1 MNQYLEVI
9 SEFRPKNGQKF
20 AIADVNDLRGG
31 YIQVTT
37 KEEMNAFLSTNK
49 LKEGMLCYVKQVEDD
64 THMFIYR
71 GTKWEIWEGQGGSGG
86 GGLSLV
92 EVEDLAELAT
102 KTALQIRG
110 QIVYVNSLD
119 DLRFWN
125 GQYWESFRKI
135 YIQDTPPDDKGG
147 IWIDTTDR
155 GYTKSSDVVQDMLQV
170 IHLLQ
175 QRIKRLEYFY
185 NEIDPGDFSNNMTT
199 SQDNLPSEEP
209 MGTSEEE
216 DNETQQSNQYAD
228 EEEEPE
234 ELKWSPNTKC
244 LRVKAGTQT
253 YMKAHSD
260 DFAVRELLWCYDTQ
274 TLWIKDPKTLQLIKI
289 GATGGGSED
298 PEIIDD
304 NMDGIIQETISN
316 YKRITG
322 IEFVDMMN
330 SNDLY
335 MLRVKNGN
343 LHLVDKTH
351 SILRT
356 EQKVLSDGLYS
367 PLYYPLN
374 EHSSVESPFVY
385 INMVYCGGDSD
396 KYSYNPISHN
406 FIELCNIST
415 QDLNLNGLY
424 LHYSE
429 GEAGQTGRQWIT
441 LPLTGHIPAGS
452 TFLIKG
458 APCSVYDSNTTLIQ
472 VGEPDMYWNRENTKN
487 PDVLEVPATNETQA
501 HSVWDKDGNLKFA
514 YSCSF
519 YLSGGLEEVTQ
530 EDYSL
535 GLATPYDSAPLTTT
549 QLFKKGN
556 VAKYFIDLLGI
567 GSGMEA
573 CGTPFNNVR
582 EGLTPNNCLIFRY
595 FNMDPVKQALKA
607 PSALDNSANVQWTY
621 FNLAKI
627 APQVNINNYKPCNS
641 KEGKS
646 VFFNKAKL
654 VEGPNVVNCSF
665 GFNAH
670 TTRCFNWISKGYY
683 DEFIKIWP
691 VGESEDNAE
700 TYESFKEG
708 DGRSGN
714 GRNWD
719 NAIYNRIRNV
729 ATSGEDYTVHKFIHD
744 FPEPADTQVYNY
756 KVGREGFWSEIHQFT
771 MRNRDKVIERGF
783 QFVQTT
789 DQQGFH
795 DEEYETWGVTSEF
808 IKADAEAHPENAYE
822 WQMNTGD
829 QTQNGNRLN
838 EWLAFY
844 RCGKNFYKNIEQM
857 FTIGNNDL
865 CSADPKVLGTG
876 EDLNKVNPENINFFF
891 TFEFPY
897 DIPEVDSNGKYIPS
911 VYSFIY
917 GDTYFLCMNSEFTL
931 TTQEELYGVD
941 SSYSADND
949 ASGPKGIYSI
959 IKQWCINDLQ
969 HIDNKIKWK
978 VAFTH
983 DNPFTLLTRGQIYGT
998 SSGDTVKY
1006 NYLDDNL
1013 QENPSYSRGGS
1024 HLNSV
1029 GNYWFSKFLEDNNFR
1044 LCIGGHKHTYTCSR
1058 LMRDNP
1064 DNRMKPF
1071 VYDPDYNATEST
1083 YPSWYKSELA
1093 AHQHLMQFG
1102 NLYDG
1107 QGNELTYVRYVT
1119 LQATGFK
1126 TTSNKELPTA
1136 NIPWLEAYYPATGE
1150 DPSKDRFATEKK
1162 NAGQNYP
1169 HYILWNIGKGTEV
1182 KDPNGSTT
1190 ERDRILGR
1198 VFKTQPSTNRK
1209 SGWTYS
1215 YNIPYPANTLEK
1227 IPGNGQNDPSNN
1239 IIVELSYANLPS
1251 EEPVEEPSTENSV
1264 YSIVNAELTGN
1275 NGEQVTLLNNN

>member
-1 MNQYLEVI
+1 MNKFLEVI

-37 KEEMNAFLSTNK
+37 MDELNAFLSTNK
-49 LKEGMLCYVKQVEDD
+49 LKEGMLAYVKQVPDD
-64 THMFIYR
+64 THMFIMR
-71 GTKWEIWEGQGGSGG
+71 SNRWEIWEGQGGGGG

-92 EVEDLAELAT
+92 QVQDLEELAT
-102 KTALQIRG
+102 KTNLQVRG
-110 QIVYVNSLD
+110 QIVYVEDLD

-155 GYTKSSDVVQDMLQV
+155 GFDRSSDIIQDMLAV
-170 IHLLQ
+170 INILQ
-175 QRIKRLEYFY
+175 QRIKRLEYMRT
-185 NEIDPGDFSNNMTT
+185 EIDPGNFENSMFT
-199 SQDNLPSEEP
+199 SQDGLPSEEP
-209 MGTSEEE
+209 EYGTSEEE
-216 DNETQQSNQYAD
+216 DNETQQSNQNINPGDASEPTEIND
-228 EEEEPE
+228 EY
-234 ELKWSPNTKC
+234 SPNTKC
-244 LRVKAGTQT
+244 LKVKSGTQT

-260 DFAVRELLWCYDTQ
+260 DFAERELLWCYDTQ
-274 TLWIKDPKTLQLIKI
+274 TLWIKDPKTLELIKI
-289 GATGGGSED
+289 GATGGGSEE
-298 PEIIDD
+298 PEINEDI
-304 NMDGIIQETISN
+304 MDGVIQETINN

-322 IEFVDMMN
+322 IEFVDMQNN
-330 SNDLY
+330 SDLY
-335 MLRVKNGN
+335 TLGVKNGKLN
-343 LHLVDKTH
+343 LIDKTH
-351 SILRT
+351 NILRT
-356 EQKVLSDGLYS
+356 EQKVLSSGYYS

-374 EHSSVESPFVY
+374 EHSSVESPFIY

-396 KYSYNPISHN
+396 KYSYNPVSHN
-406 FIELCNIST
+406 FVELCNIST
-415 QDLNLNGLY
+415 QELNLNGLY

-429 GEAGQTGRQWIT
+429 GIAPETGRQWIT
-441 LPLTGHIPAGS
+441 LPLTGRIKPGS
-452 TFLIKG
+452 TFLIVG
-458 APCSVYDSNTTLIQ
+458 APCSVYDSNTTLIR
-472 VGEPDMYWNRENTKN
+472 VGEPDMYWTYENSKN
-487 PDVLEVPATNETQA
+487 PEVLEVPATSETQE
-501 HSVWDKDGNLKFA
+501 HSVWDSNRYLKFA

-519 YLSGGLEEVTQ
+519 YLSGGFEEATQ
-530 EDYSL
+530 EDYSM
-535 GLATPYDSAPLTTT
+535 GLATPFDNAPLTTK
-549 QLFKKGN
+549 QLFNAGN
-556 VAKYFIDLLGI
+556 VVKYFVDLLGI

-573 CGTPFNNVR
+573 CGTPFNNTKN
-582 EGLTPNNCLIFRY
+582 EMTPNNCLIFRY
-595 FNMDPVKQALKA
+595 FNLDPVKQALKA
-607 PSALDNSANVQWTY
+607 PSALDNSANNQWTY
-621 FNLAKI
+621 FNMANLSSK
-627 APQVNINNYKPCNS
+627 VDINDYIPKNS
-641 KEGKS
+641 KEGKNI
-646 VFFNKAKL
+646 FFNKSRL

-683 DEFIKIWP
+683 DEFIKIWAD
-691 VGESEDNAE
+691 GTDEATAE
-700 TYESFKEG
+700 TFESFKEG
-708 DGRSGN
+708 DGRSSN

-719 NAIYNRIRNV
+719 NPIYNRIRNV

-744 FPEPADTQVYNY
+744 FPEPVDTQVYNY
-756 KVGREGFWSEIHQFT
+756 RVGRDGYWSDIYQFT
-771 MRNRDKVIERGF
+771 MRNRDKVIQRGF

-795 DEEYETWGVTSEF
+795 DEEYETWGITSDF
-808 IKADAEAHPENAYE
+808 IKNQGDTDPDMAYE
-822 WQMNTGD
+822 WTMNTGD

-838 EWLAFY
+838 EWLAYY
-844 RCGKNFYKNIEQM
+844 RTASRFYKNMEQM

-917 GDTYFLCMNSEFTL
+917 GDVYFLCMNSEFTL

-941 SSYSADND
+941 SSYNVNND
-949 ASGPKGIYSI
+949 TSGPKGIYSI
-959 IKQWCINDLQ
+959 IKEWCENDLQ
-969 HIDNKIKWK
+969 HIDNKVKYK

-1006 NYLDDNL
+1006 NYLDANL
-1013 QENPSYSRGGS
+1013 NENVSYSRGGS

-1071 VYDPDYNATEST
+1071 VYDPDYQNVNGEIT
-1083 YPSWYKSELA
+1083 YPSWYKSELTN
-1093 AHQHLMQFG
+1093 HQHLVQFG
-1102 NLYDG
+1102 GLYDQ
-1107 QGNELTYVRYVT
+1107 QGHELTYVKYVT

-1136 NIPWLEAYYPATGE
+1136 NIPWLEAYYPATGT
-1150 DPSKDRFATEKK
+1150 DPSKDRFASEKK
-1162 NAGQNYP
+1162 NGGQNYP
-1169 HYILWNIGKGTEV
+1169 HYILWKVGKGTEV
-1182 KDPNGSTT
+1182 TDPAGSKP

-1198 VFKTQPSTNRK
+1198 VYKVQPSTNRK
-1209 SGWTYS
+1209 SGWTYT
-1215 YNIPYPANTLEK
+1215 YNIPYTPEQLEK
-1227 IPGNGQNDPSNN
+1227 IPGNGQDDPSNN
-1239 IIVELSYANLPS
+1239 IIVELSY
-1251 EEPVEEPSTENSV
+1251 E
-1264 YSIVNAELTGN
+1264 
-1275 NGEQVTLLNNN
+1275 

>member
-1 MNQYLEVI
+1 MSAFLYFMNKFLEII
-9 SEFRPKNGQKF
+9 SELRPKNGQSF

-37 KEEMNAFLSTNK
+37 LDEMNAFLLTNK
-49 LKEGMLCYVKQVEDD
+49 LKYGMLCYVKEVPDD
-64 THMFIYR
+64 IHMFIYR
-71 GTKWEIWEGQGGSGG
+71 GNQWEIWEGQGGSGG

-92 EVEDLAELAT
+92 VVEDLEELAT
-102 KTALQIRG
+102 KTALQMRG

-147 IWIDTTDR
+147 IWIDTSEE
-155 GYTKSSDVVQDMLQV
+155 GYNSSSDIIQDMLRV
-170 IHLLQ
+170 INILQ
-175 QRIKRLEYFY
+175 QKVNRLMYMQT
-185 NEIDPGDFSNNMTT
+185 EIDPGDFTNNMST
-199 SQDNLPSEEP
+199 SQDDLPSEEP
-209 MGTSEEE
+209 NYGTSEEE
-216 DNETQQSNQYAD
+216 DNTTQSDNSQFELIESP
-228 EEEEPE
+228 EPE
-234 ELKWSPNTKC
+234 YLNDEYSPNTKC
-244 LRVKAGTQT
+244 LKVKSGTQT
-253 YMKAHSD
+253 YMKNHSD
-260 DFAVRELLWCYDTQ
+260 DFAERELLWCYDTQ

-289 GATGGGSED
+289 GATSSGGSDE
-298 PEIIDD
+298 PIIDD
-304 NMDGIIQETISN
+304 TMDGIIQETISN

-330 SNDLY
+330 NNNLY
-335 MLRVKNGN
+335 VLRVKNGD
-343 LHLVDKTH
+343 LTLIDKSH
-351 SILRT
+351 NVLKT
-356 EQKVLSDGLYS
+356 EQKVLSSGLYS
-367 PLYYPLN
+367 PLYYPLS

-385 INMVYCGGDSD
+385 INMVYCGGDSNE
-396 KYSYNPISHN
+396 YSYNPVSHS

-429 GEAGQTGRQWIT
+429 GTSGVNGRQWIT

-452 TFLIKG
+452 TFLIRC
-458 APCSVYDSNTTLIQ
+458 APCSVYDSNTTLIR
-472 VGEPDMYWNRENTKN
+472 VGEPDMEWKYENTKN
-487 PDVLEVPATNETQA
+487 PEVLEVAATSDTPA
-501 HSVWDKDGNLKFA
+501 HSVWDKNRLLKIG
-514 YSCSF
+514 YSCSI
-519 YLSGGLEEVTQ
+519 YLSGGLEDAEQ

-535 GLATPYDSAPLTTT
+535 QMATPFDNKALTTT
-549 QLFKKGN
+549 QLFNAGN

-567 GSGMEA
+567 GEGMEA
-573 CGTPFNNVR
+573 CGNPFNNVR

-621 FNLAKI
+621 FNLANI
-627 APQVNINNYKPCNS
+627 APQVDIQQYRPCNS

-646 VFFNKAKL
+646 LFFNKAKL
-654 VEGPNVVNCSF
+654 VEGPNVVTCSF
-665 GFNAH
+665 GWNAH

-683 DEFIKIWP
+683 DEFIKIWLD
-691 VGESEDNAE
+691 GTEESGA
-700 TYESFKEG
+700 TIYESFKEG
-708 DGRSGN
+708 DGRSSN

-719 NAIYNRIRNV
+719 NPIYNRIRNV
-729 ATSGEDYTVHKFIHD
+729 STSGEDYTVHKFIHD

-756 KVGREGFWSEIHQFT
+756 RVGRDGYWSDIHQFT

-795 DEEYETWGVTSEF
+795 DEEYETWGVTADF
-808 IKADAEAHPENAYE
+808 IKQDAQLNPGNAYE

-897 DIPEVDSNGKYIPS
+897 ELPEVDSNGKYIPS

-931 TTQEELYGVD
+931 ITQQDLYGIS
-941 SSYSADND
+941 SSYSVDGD
-949 ASGPKGIYSI
+949 PTGPTGIYSI
-959 IKQWCINDLQ
+959 IKQWCENDLT

-983 DNPFTLLTRGQIYGT
+983 DNPFTLLTKAQIYGT

-1006 NYLDDNL
+1006 NYLGADM
-1013 QENPSYSRGGS
+1013 QTENVSYSRGGS

-1064 DNRMKPF
+1064 NNRMKPF
-1071 VYDPDYNATEST
+1071 VYDPDYHLDSQGQPV
-1083 YPSWYKSELA
+1083 YPTWYNNVGDA
-1093 AHQHLMQFG
+1093 RDHLMQFG
-1102 NLYDG
+1102 DLHDG

-1126 TTSNKELPTA
+1126 TTSNKELPTR
-1136 NIPWLEAYYPATGE
+1136 NIPWLEAYYPASGDAPT
-1150 DPSKDRFATEKK
+1150 KNRFSSDKK
-1162 NAGQNYP
+1162 NKGQNYP

-1182 KDPNGSTT
+1182 KDPTGSTT
-1190 ERDRILGR
+1190 ERPRILGR
-1198 VFKTQPSTNRK
+1198 VFKTQPVTNKK

-1215 YNIPYPANTLEK
+1215 YNIPYTQLEK
-1227 IPGNGQNDPSNN
+1227 IPGNGQDNPSNN
-1239 IIVELSYANLPS
+1239 IIVELSY
-1251 EEPVEEPSTENSV
+1251 E
-1264 YSIVNAELTGN
+1264 
-1275 NGEQVTLLNNN
+1275 